1 MAGTEPAC
9 SAAEKTA
16 SDPSGIDAD
25 KGADSSHRA
34 FSSGARIIES
44 GVGLKVKKTQQNEA
58 TRHDGCA
65 DASDGHHRR
74 GSGDRDGG
82 PWPLM

>member
-1 MAGTEPAC
+1 MYSFSAVPSLPKTLTKNTTMAGTEPAC

-25 KGADSSHRA
+25 KGADSSHLA

-44 GVGLKVKKTQQNEA
+44 GVGL
-58 TRHDGCA
+58 
-65 DASDGHHRR
+65 
-74 GSGDRDGG
+74 
-82 PWPLM
+82 